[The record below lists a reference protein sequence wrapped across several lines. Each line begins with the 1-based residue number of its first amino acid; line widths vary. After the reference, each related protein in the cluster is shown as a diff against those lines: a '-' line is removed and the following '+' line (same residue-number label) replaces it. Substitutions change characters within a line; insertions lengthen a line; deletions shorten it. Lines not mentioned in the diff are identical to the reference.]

1 MLQLLILVSGW
12 AGTCLI
18 LAAFFMSVSGRM
30 KGSSISYL
38 SMNLLGSL
46 GVLANVL
53 YYRAIPAAFLEIV
66 WAAVSLYGIYAYVSA
81 TQSRKS
87 TGNKEHK
94 GRK

>member
-30 KGSSISYL
+30 KSSSISYL
-38 SMNLLGSL
+38 FMNLFGSL

-66 WAAVSLYGIYAYVSA
+66 WAAVSLYGIYSYVSA
-81 TQSRKS
+81 TQGWES
-87 TGNKEHK
+87 TGKKAFK